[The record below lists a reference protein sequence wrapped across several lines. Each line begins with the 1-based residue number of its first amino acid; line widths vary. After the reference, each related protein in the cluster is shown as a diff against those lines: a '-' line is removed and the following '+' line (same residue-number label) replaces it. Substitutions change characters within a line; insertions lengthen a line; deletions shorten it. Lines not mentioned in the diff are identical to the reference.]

1 MTVLPDLSGRQNS
14 AYRSGCH
21 ISCAQGGSFNCW
33 SWVGVLGLR
42 KAGIFSQFS
51 LKRVYSS

>member
-33 SWVGVLGLR
+33 SWVGVLRLPPLGYER
-42 KAGIFSQFS
+42 RVSS
-51 LKRVYSS
+51 LNSV